1 MERTK
6 TTFHVVVIVVAY
18 LGGRG
23 GILVSHYELRK
34 RKTLRGSWG
43 LYGVLDAGTDRAV
56 VGGTSKG
63 FARILKSS
71 LR

>member
-1 MERTK
+1 M
-6 TTFHVVVIVVAY
+6 
-18 LGGRG
+18 
-23 GILVSHYELRK
+23 SHYELRNSK
-34 RKTLRGSWG
+34 ILRGSWG
-43 LYGVLDAGTDRAV
+43 LYGVLDAGADRAV